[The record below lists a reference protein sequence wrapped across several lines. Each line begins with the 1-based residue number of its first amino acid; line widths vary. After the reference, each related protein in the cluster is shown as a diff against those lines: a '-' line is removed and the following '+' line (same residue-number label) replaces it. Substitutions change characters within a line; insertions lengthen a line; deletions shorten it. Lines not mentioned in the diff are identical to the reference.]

1 MNTQGYETQAAGDWT
16 ELKGKVN
23 EGWGELSGDEVR
35 EFQGNVQQ
43 LVGYIQQ
50 KTGETQQLIEQKLV
64 ALDARFRPM
73 LEQASATAQEY
84 LQSGSDAANDA
95 AAYVRDAV
103 AAKHAQAEQAVRRKP
118 IESVAVA
125 FGTGIIAGAVIGLIL
140 KQR

>member
-1 MNTQGYETQAAGDWT
+1 MNAQGYQTQAAGEWN

-23 EGWGELSGDEVR
+23 EGWGELNDDEVR
-35 EFQGNVQQ
+35 QFEGNVEQ
-43 LVGYIQQ
+43 LIGYIQQ

-73 LEQASATAQEY
+73 LEQAGAAAQDY
-84 LQSGSDAANDA
+84 LQNGQDAANEA

-103 AAKHAQAEQAVRRKP
+103 AAKHAQAEQVVRRKP

-125 FGTGIIAGAVIGLIL
+125 FGAGIIAGGVIGLIL